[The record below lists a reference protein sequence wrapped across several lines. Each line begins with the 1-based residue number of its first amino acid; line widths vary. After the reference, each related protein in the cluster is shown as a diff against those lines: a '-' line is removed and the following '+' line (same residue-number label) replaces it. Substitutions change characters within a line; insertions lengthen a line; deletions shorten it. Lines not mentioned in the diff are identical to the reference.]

1 LNDNG
6 AHNSFEHKA
15 MDTGKR
21 HLASLDSLR
30 GIGVV
35 LIFANHFGYIRFGW
49 IGLWIFFALSG
60 YLITDSLLKMKALP
74 IGQYFGRFYVKRAFR
89 ILPAFIVFFSISVA
103 LYFIFWSQGD
113 PPLSHFWIYIVTFTF
128 NHYPQPGLA
137 WFDHLWS
144 LSLEEQFYVVWPWL
158 VFFLPMSW
166 LKRVAPCWIL
176 VAPVLRLILPWF
188 YASRWSMVEASLLCQ
203 ADAFAIGGCVA
214 IFRDE
219 LPGPRRAKR
228 LMWIMT
234 AVIILIGLANY
245 FAGASRGG
253 PYWQTLGW
261 PHVGLFN
268 YQYVWGYGFINVWAA
283 ILILACLKGT
293 APSFLNFPPL
303 VFLGRI
309 SYGAYLSHLP
319 LLGVYFHYLEP
330 IDAFSV
336 HGFLIFVIWFAN
348 VILVSWLSFR
358 FIEIPFLR
366 IKNRLGKQ
374 RASAA
379 RPGLSP
385 ELPPVKPIAHD

>member
-1 LNDNG
+1 
-6 AHNSFEHKA
+6 
-15 MDTGKR
+15 
-21 HLASLDSLR
+21 
-30 GIGVV
+30 
-35 LIFANHFGYIRFGW
+35 
-49 IGLWIFFALSG
+49 
-60 YLITDSLLKMKALP
+60 
-74 IGQYFGRFYVKRAFR
+74 
-89 ILPAFIVFFSISVA
+89 
-103 LYFIFWSQGD
+103 
-113 PPLSHFWIYIVTFTF
+113 
-128 NHYPQPGLA
+128 
-137 WFDHLWS
+137 
-144 LSLEEQFYVVWPWL
+144 
-158 VFFLPMSW
+158 
-166 LKRVAPCWIL
+166 
-176 VAPVLRLILPWF
+176 
-188 YASRWSMVEASLLCQ
+188 
-203 ADAFAIGGCVA
+203 
-214 IFRDE
+214 
-219 LPGPRRAKR
+219 
-228 LMWIMT
+228 MT

-319 LLGVYFHYLEP
+319 LLGVYFLYLQP
-330 IDAFSV
+330 INEFSV

-379 RPGLSP
+379 RPELSP
-385 ELPPVKPIAHD
+385 ELPPVKRIAHD

>member
-1 LNDNG
+1 
-6 AHNSFEHKA
+6 
-15 MDTGKR
+15 
-21 HLASLDSLR
+21 
-30 GIGVV
+30 
-35 LIFANHFGYIRFGW
+35 
-49 IGLWIFFALSG
+49 
-60 YLITDSLLKMKALP
+60 
-74 IGQYFGRFYVKRAFR
+74 
-89 ILPAFIVFFSISVA
+89 
-103 LYFIFWSQGD
+103 
-113 PPLSHFWIYIVTFTF
+113 
-128 NHYPQPGLA
+128 
-137 WFDHLWS
+137 
-144 LSLEEQFYVVWPWL
+144 
-158 VFFLPMSW
+158 
-166 LKRVAPCWIL
+166 
-176 VAPVLRLILPWF
+176 
-188 YASRWSMVEASLLCQ
+188 MVEASLLCQ

-234 AVIILIGLANY
+234 AVIILGGLANY

-319 LLGVYFHYLEP
+319 LLGVYFLYLQP
-330 IDAFSV
+330 INEFSV
-336 HGFLIFVIWFAN
+336 RGFLIFVIWFAN

-379 RPGLSP
+379 RPELSP
-385 ELPPVKPIAHD
+385 ELPPVKRIAHD